1 MAKRLKKFTPVFSWG
16 VFIIGFSLLN
26 LILINRYSLL
36 ESASKGQLGGPISA
50 KALVMEIYSD
60 SIVAVS
66 RAAEE
71 NGLIGGTEEFSG
83 ENSAALNQNNPLVYE
98 PLNKNIGNYFSP
110 PTYGWNWGVI
120 HDNNAVDIAN
130 RCGTPVYAANEG
142 LAVPDEKL
150 GNGDSGFNNGYGIF
164 ILIEHPNGTKTR
176 YAHLSKTVVE
186 PGVSVSKGEL
196 IAYMGNTGNTHGP
209 SGCHLHFEVLG
220 AENPLAKE

>member
-1 MAKRLKKFTPVFSWG
+1 MGNA
-16 VFIIGFSLLN
+16 LN
-26 LILINRYSLL
+26 
-36 ESASKGQLGGPISA
+36 SKEQLSGPINAESLIT
-50 KALVMEIYSD
+50 KIYSD
-60 SIVAVS
+60 SIIAIS
-66 RAAEE
+66 HAAEK
-71 NGLIGGTEEFSG
+71 NGLIDGAEEFSG
-83 ENSAALNQNNPLVYE
+83 ENSDALNQNNPLAYE
-98 PLNKNIGNYFSP
+98 QINKNADNYFSP
-110 PTYGWNWGVI
+110 PTYGWNLGIV

-142 LAVPDEKL
+142 LTVPDEKL

-186 PGVSVSKGEL
+186 AGLNVSKGEL

>member
-1 MAKRLKKFTPVFSWG
+1 MGNALNSKEQLSG
-16 VFIIGFSLLN
+16 SINAESL
-26 LILINRYSLL
+26 IT
-36 ESASKGQLGGPISA
+36 K
-50 KALVMEIYSD
+50 IYND

-71 NGLIGGTEEFSG
+71 NGLIDGTEEFSG
-83 ENSAALNQNNPLVYE
+83 ENSDALNQNNPLAYE

-120 HDNNAVDIAN
+120 HDDNAVDIAN
-130 RCGTPVYAANEG
+130 RCGTPIYAANEG
-142 LAVPDEKL
+142 LVIPDEKL

-176 YAHLSKTVVE
+176 YAHLSKTAVE
-186 PGVSVSKGEL
+186 AGLNVSKGEL